1 MLDMSKDTLHGLHVL
16 VMAFAIAGAA
26 LTARAEYYLWFK
38 VDQSGQ
44 QSPVQFDYA
53 QVAYRTSSSEGYSAY
68 LVTPTPYADGNY
80 YTAAWN
86 SLEGWISTDA
96 DQSGRLNADDPGS
109 YQFRVELFN
118 ESESGEGEMLA
129 FSEAKGFAELQG
141 MGCFGSKDALSQ
153 DKVWTVQSFTAV
165 PEPTSGM
172 LFLLGLASL
181 ALRRRRV

>member
-1 MLDMSKDTLHGLHVL
+1 MSKDTLRGLHVL
-16 VMAFAIAGAA
+16 VMAFAIAGTA

-44 QSPVQFDYA
+44 QDPVQFDYA
-53 QVAYRTSSSEGYSAY
+53 QVAYRTSSSEGYSSY
-68 LVTPTPYADGNY
+68 LVTPTAYADGKFY
-80 YTAAWN
+80 PAEWN
-86 SLEGWISTDA
+86 SLKDRISTDA
-96 DQSGRLNADDPGS
+96 DQSGRLDAAEPGS

-129 FSEAKGFAELQG
+129 FSEAKSFSELQG

-153 DKVWTVQSFTAV
+153 DKFWTVQSFTAV
-165 PEPTSGM
+165 PEPTSG
-172 LFLLGLASL
+172 LLLLLGVAGL